1 MFLPGQF
8 QDELN
13 SFLSLLSE
21 NRFLSLVFF
30 SFSPDRIR
38 PTIVQTVMCVP
49 PTPLLSWDSF
59 CVSPSQPKKRGGKI
73 NAEDQKC
80 PALFSRTHK
89 MRLLSTFQHCP
100 FVKKIEMKPKLGG
113 KTIFSRLLLNIFWGG

>member
-1 MFLPGQF
+1 
-8 QDELN
+8 
-13 SFLSLLSE
+13 
-21 NRFLSLVFF
+21 
-30 SFSPDRIR
+30 
-38 PTIVQTVMCVP
+38 MCVP

-100 FVKKIEMKPKLGG
+100 FVKKIENEAKTLGG
-113 KTIFSRLLLNIFWGG
+113 KPIFSRLLLNIFWGG